1 MHSYEMQNMGKHD
14 YLFFIYLKKKKK
26 NLVKFLS
33 YYKVGMHDMCRTNKP
48 SAQ

>member
-14 YLFFIYLKKKKK
+14 YLFFIYLKK
-26 NLVKFLS
+26 NLVKMFS